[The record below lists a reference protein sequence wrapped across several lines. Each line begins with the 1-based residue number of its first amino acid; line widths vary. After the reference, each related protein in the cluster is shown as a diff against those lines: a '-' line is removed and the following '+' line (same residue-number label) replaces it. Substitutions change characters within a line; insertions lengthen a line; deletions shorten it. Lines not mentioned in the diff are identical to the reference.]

1 MRFLFLTI
9 FDLQNEITLH
19 EVTLALLIVGS
30 IGLDD
35 IETPFDKVQNA
46 LGGSTTYI
54 SLAASYFTGPVSIVG
69 VVGDDFPQEHIT
81 MMQDH
86 NIDLEGLQIVKGAKT
101 FRYGCKYH
109 YDLNVRDSLF
119 TDLNVFEKFNP
130 IIPEKERKS
139 SFAVLGNIA
148 PGLQMN
154 VLDQLS
160 NPKFIVCDTMNFW
173 IDRSKEE
180 LLKVLKRVNVLIIN
194 DSEARLL
201 SKEPNLIKA
210 AHIISKMGP
219 QYLIIKKGEHGALL
233 FGDDTIFSA
242 PAYPMENIFDPT
254 GAGDAFAGGFTGY
267 LRKTMDFSF
276 ENLKRAVVYG
286 SVMASFCVEKF
297 STKGLENLSYLE
309 IHNRFL
315 EFRELSTFN

>member
-1 MRFLFLTI
+1 MG
-9 FDLQNEITLH
+9 
-19 EVTLALLIVGS
+19 LLIVGS

-35 IETPFDKVQNA
+35 IETPFDKVKNA

-54 SLAASYFTGPVSIVG
+54 ALAASYFTGPIEIVG
-69 VVGDDFPQEHIT
+69 IVGDDFPKEHIE
-81 MMQDH
+81 MLENH
-86 NIDLEGLQIVKGAKT
+86 NIDLEGLEIVAGATT

-119 TDLNVFEKFNP
+119 TNLNVFEKFNP
-130 IIPEKERKS
+130 VIPAKSKKS
-139 SFAVLGNIA
+139 SFVVLGNIA
-148 PGLQMN
+148 PQLQSI
-154 VLDQLS
+154 VLDQLE

-173 IDRSKEE
+173 IEGAKHD
-180 LLKVLKRVNVLIIN
+180 LLNVLPKVNVLIIN

-201 SKEPNLIKA
+201 ANEPNLIKA

-219 QYLIIKKGEHGALL
+219 EYLIIKKGEHGALL
-233 FGDDTIFSA
+233 FGNNMIFSA

-267 LRKTMDFSF
+267 LQKNRDFSF
-276 ENLKRAVVYG
+276 DNLKRAVVYG

-297 STKGLENLSYLE
+297 STRGLENLSFLE
-309 IHNRFL
+309 IRNRFI
-315 EFRELSTFN
+315 EFRELSTFS